1 MIFLPEAS
9 DFIAKDSE
17 ETLSLTLPIDD
28 NPFVNGIKDAAMKRN
43 MWVSMGIHESV
54 MYLFFR
60 KKLYMCVYFQS
71 FILKGFLFRIRV
83 MTQKEFI
90 ILIL

>member
-54 MYLFFR
+54 MY
-60 KKLYMCVYFQS
+60 Q
-71 FILKGFLFRIRV
+71 
-83 MTQKEFI
+83 
-90 ILIL
+90 